1 MQRAQQAR
9 LADPGIARDQDH
21 LAVAVLGPSPPFQ
34 QDGELVLA
42 PDQRR
47 QTLPTQRLEAAI
59 GATLAVD
66 PERRERLCEAFE
78 REAGQGR

>member
-1 MQRAQQAR
+1 MASS
-9 LADPGIARDQDH
+9 
-21 LAVAVLGPSPPFQ
+21 VLT
-34 QDGELVLA
+34 

-66 PERRERLCEAFE
+66 AERRERLCEAFHAKWAKVGE
-78 REAGQGR
+78 LEQPADKPARRLADDDIAWLREGLEPRR